1 MLTKLRNLFGQTPKQ
16 GEEKVSPFKEAG
28 TSGTAIVGGFVM
40 TNETNP
46 KAVGQQR
53 YVTAA
58 DMLANVSIIAA
69 GVRYYLNLV
78 AKPKWLV
85 EPVDDT
91 SNAKQYAE
99 FVESV
104 MEGMNTSWKRIIRRS
119 ALYRY
124 HGFGI
129 QEWTAIKR
137 DDGQVGFSD
146 IETRPQNTIER
157 WDVDERGTVQGVWQ
171 RSPQTGQDLYLP
183 RYKIIYLVDD
193 ALTDSPEGMGWFRH
207 LIEPAERL
215 KNYLRLES
223 LGYQRDLSGIPVAKA
238 PITAINK
245 AVAANKLTQAD
256 AAAMIAGIK
265 AFVKMEVRKENTGL
279 VIDSQPFENSG
290 PDGPTMSGVA
300 QWGLELLTGS
310 SETIEHLGKAID
322 RLNTDMARVIG
333 VENILTGSDGSGS
346 LALSRDKSNNLYLVV
361 NSTLGDM
368 AEHYNR
374 DVINSLWTLNGFPD
388 EMKPKLKTEDVSFRD
403 VEQVTAALRD
413 MATAGAILAPN
424 DPAIDDIRDLLG
436 ISKPEKFT
444 DEA

>member
-1 MLTKLRNLFGQTPKQ
+1 MLTKLRNMFGPSKPTEQ
-16 GEEKVSPFKEAG
+16 KVSPFKEAG
-28 TSGTAIVGGFVM
+28 TSGTAVVGGFVM
-40 TNETNP
+40 TNEVNP

-53 YVTAA
+53 YQTAA

-104 MEGMNTSWKRIIRRS
+104 MDGMSTSWHRIIRRS

-129 QEWTAIKR
+129 QEWTAMKR

-146 IETRPQNTIER
+146 IETRPQHTIER
-157 WDVDERGTVQGVWQ
+157 WDVDEKGTVQGVWQ
-171 RSPQTGQDLYLP
+171 RSPQTGHELYLP

-193 ALTDSPEGMGWFRH
+193 SLTDSPEGMGWFRH
-207 LIEPAERL
+207 LIEPSERL
-215 KNYLRLES
+215 KNYLRLEA
-223 LGYQRDLSGIPVAKA
+223 LGYQRDLSGIPVARA

-245 AVAANKLTQAD
+245 AVAAGKIKQED

-279 VIDSQPFENSG
+279 LIDSQPFENQG
-290 PDGPTMSGVA
+290 PDGPTMSGVQ

-322 RLNTDMARVIG
+322 RLTVDMARVIG

-374 DVINSLWTLNGFPD
+374 DVVNSLWTLNGFPD

-413 MATAGAILAPN
+413 MATAGAVLAPD

-436 ISKPEKFT
+436 ISRQEKPAEVI
-444 DEA
+444 